1 MAVTSGFFDS
11 VDGDRKYNALQLS
24 SIFDG
29 LIEDGVY
36 NSVGDK
42 FAVTASEGNTVIVGT
57 GRAYFNHGWILNDAD
72 LPVELDPSG
81 VTYDRYD
88 AIILEI
94 NQGSN
99 VRAGNIK
106 VTKGSESRFTLKPF
120 LIQGT
125 VKGLWQYP
133 IAYIKRK
140 AGSSSISQSDIE
152 YVVGTSECPF
162 VVAAVQSVDIDA
174 LFAQWEDQF
183 EQWFENLETQLS
195 GDVAGNLQNQINQKV
210 DEDNIID
217 DPDQLLLA
225 TQTGYVAGAKAAASL
240 FQSMNARIGF
250 KIVDM
255 QEVILRYG
263 NGEVT
268 DGPQTSHTCTG
279 YFYSD
284 YDLSKCE
291 ITTAFIYGGFV
302 VPQAYAQITRQGT
315 KTLKIDQVYRNVS
328 NETHT
333 FLARILVI
341 CYEKPRRAES

>member
-11 VDGDRKYNALQLS
+11 VDGDRKYNALQMS

-36 NSVGDK
+36 NNVGDK

-57 GRAYFNHGWILNDAD
+57 GRAWFNHGWIVNDAD
-72 LPVELDPSG
+72 LPIELDPSG

-88 AIILEI
+88 AIIL
-94 NQGSN
+94 QMDQRSN
-99 VRAGNIK
+99 IRAGNIT
-106 VTKGSESRFTLKPF
+106 VSKGNESYITLKPF

-125 VKGLWQYP
+125 IEGLWEYP
-133 IAYIKRK
+133 IAYIRRK

-152 YVVGTSECPF
+152 YVVGTGECPF

-174 LFAQWEDQF
+174 LLAQWEDQF
-183 EQWFENLETQLS
+183 NQWFENLETQLS
-195 GDVAGNLQNQINQKV
+195 GDVAGNLQNQINHKV
-210 DEDNIID
+210 DEDNVID

-225 TQTGYVAGAKAAASL
+225 TQTGYVAGAKAAAAL
-240 FQSMNARIGF
+240 FNNLNSKIGF

-255 QEVILRYG
+255 QEVVLRYG
-263 NGEVT
+263 NGEVS
-268 DGPQTSHTCTG
+268 DGPQTEHTCTG

-284 YDLSKCE
+284 YDLSDCE
-291 ITTAFIYGGFV
+291 ITTSFIYGGYV
-302 VPQAYAQITRQGT
+302 VPMAYAQITRQGS
-315 KTLKIDQVYRNVS
+315 KTLKIDQVYRNIS
-328 NETHT
+328 NETHS

-341 CYEKPRRAES
+341 CYEKPQEG